1 MTGSWEYIGPDGKL
15 YRTEFTADNEG
26 YKPRILE
33 PAVATQRRRA
43 RKLGSKKRRNG
54 RKQMSKGNKRL
65 RKHKNRRFR
74 Q

>member
-26 YKPRILE
+26 YKPRIVE
-33 PAVATQRRRA
+33 PAVAAQRRRA

-54 RKQMSKGNKRL
+54 RKQVFKGNKRL
-65 RKHKNRRFR
+65 RKNKNRRFR